1 MKYIDEFRDGD
12 LARQIGARIAAEA
25 HPDRNYSFMEFCGG
39 HTHAISRYGVLE
51 LLPPNVRMI
60 HGPGCPVCVLPI
72 GRIDLAIRLALGAG
86 RTLGVDSENRPQRGQ
101 FSPGLQANST
111 AIGQKDGE
119 KWTAAV
125 DLQPTLPNSDR
136 LPERGAIVCTYGD
149 TMRVPASDSLSLI
162 KAKARGGDIR
172 MVYSAADA
180 MAIARANPQRE
191 VVFFAIGFETT
202 TPPTALAIRDAAREG
217 LSNFSVLCC
226 HVLTPSA
233 ITHILESPE
242 VRQLGTV
249 PIDGFIGPAH
259 VSIVIGSAPYEH
271 FAEEYRKPVVIAGF
285 EPLDVMQAI
294 LMLVRQVNQGRAHVE
309 NEFTRAV
316 TPEGN
321 LKAQAL
327 VSEVFELRPSFE
339 WRGLGEVPYSALK
352 IREAFAAFDAERR
365 FDLSYTPVADN
376 KACEC
381 GAILRGVKKPTD
393 CKIFGTVC
401 TPENP
406 VGSCMVSSEGACAAH
421 YTYGRFRDI
430 PIVAASAATE
440 EVTP

>member
-1 MKYIDEFRDGD
+1 MKYIDEFRDGE
-12 LARQIGARIAAEA
+12 LAKQIGARIRAEA
-25 HPDRNYSFMEFCGG
+25 DPQRSYSFMEFCGG

-51 LLPPNVRMI
+51 LLPSNVRMV

-72 GRIDLAIRLALGAG
+72 GRIDLAIRLAL
-86 RTLGVDSENRPQRGQ
+86 
-101 FSPGLQANST
+101 
-111 AIGQKDGE
+111 
-119 KWTAAV
+119 
-125 DLQPTLPNSDR
+125 
-136 LPERGAIVCTYGD
+136 ERDAIVCTYGD

-180 MAIARANPQRE
+180 LAIARANPQRE

-202 TPPTALAIRDAAREG
+202 TPPTALAIRDAQREG
-217 LSNFSVLCC
+217 LANFSVLCC

-242 VRQLGTV
+242 VRQFGTV
-249 PIDGFIGPAH
+249 PIDGFVGPAH
-259 VSIVIGSAPYEH
+259 VSIVIGSAPYDH

-294 LMLVRQVNQGRAHVE
+294 LMLVRQVNRGAAHVE

-321 LKAQAL
+321 LRAQAL

-365 FDLSYTPVADN
+365 FDLAYQSVPDN

-381 GAILRGVKKPTD
+381 GAILRGVKRPTD

-430 PIVAASAATE
+430 PIVAATATE